1 MKKIDQIES
10 LIAGKNA
17 EEIVKTIASL
27 PSERVVFST
36 SLSYEDQLI
45 THYIFTNNLDI
56 KVFTLDTGRLFPE
69 TYDVLGRTLSRYG
82 RQIQVYA
89 PAAEKVEELVTAK
102 GPYSFYESVEAR
114 QECCRIRKVEPLQRA
129 LRESTI
135 WVTGIR
141 AAHSAGR
148 HKVSKVE
155 WDEPNQVVKIHPL
168 LDWSEEQVQEVIRE
182 AKIPYNTLHDQ
193 GYVSI
198 GCQPCTRAIRPGE
211 DFRAGRWWWES
222 STSKE
227 CGLHR

>member
-17 EEIVKTIASL
+17 EEILRTIASL

-36 SLSYEDQLI
+36 SLSYEDQII

-69 TYDVLGRTLSRYG
+69 TYDVLSQTLSRYG

-89 PAAEKVEELVTAK
+89 PAADQVEQLVTAK
-102 GPYSFYESVEAR
+102 GPFSFYESVEAR

-148 HKVSKVE
+148 HDVTKAE
-155 WDEPNQVVKIHPL
+155 WDEKNQVIKIHPL
-168 LDWSEEQVQEVIRE
+168 LDWSQEEVGEVIR
-182 AKIPYNTLHDQ
+182 ASKIPYNKLHDQ
-193 GYVSI
+193 GFVSI